1 MTMNLRR
8 IFSPEHA
15 TKMENEHLRAENARF
30 LDFRLMDKNTITRL
44 EEEVFRLRRQI
55 AALERDRDNKGRFR
69 CAP

>member
-1 MTMNLRR
+1 MNLRR

-30 LDFRLMDKNTITRL
+30 LEFRQRDNLTIRRL
-44 EEEVFRLRRQI
+44 EEEVFRLRREL
-55 AALERDRDNKGRFR
+55 AATERDRDTKGRFR